1 VRPAQLLGEHA
12 LRLSAVT
19 TSEVSTESAWRG
31 QSARDVLQGELV
43 VHGELVFPHDRGRV
57 TYQR

>member
-1 VRPAQLLGEHA
+1 MRPWQLLGEHA

-19 TSEVSTESAWRG
+19 TSEVTTESAWRG

-43 VHGELVFPHDRGRV
+43 VHGDSASSWCSPM
-57 TYQR
+57 TAAA

>member
-43 VHGELVFPHDRGRV
+43 MHGDSARSWCSPMIAAA
-57 TYQR
+57 